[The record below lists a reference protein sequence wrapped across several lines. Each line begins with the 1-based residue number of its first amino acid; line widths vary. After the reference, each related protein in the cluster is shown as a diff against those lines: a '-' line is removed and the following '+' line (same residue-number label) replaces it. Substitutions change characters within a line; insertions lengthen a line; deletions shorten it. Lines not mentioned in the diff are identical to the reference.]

1 MVSHSHKMDSSSE
14 SLATSNYVCVIF
26 VVVDLS
32 RVCVHK
38 AFQSISADLGSGTA
52 GLRSHI
58 HYDVKCQTALLL
70 MLCEC
75 GSWSHMLLDTAR
87 VRQNAL
93 EEAEERVYESRSPLH
108 THTHTLHI
116 SHD

>member
-1 MVSHSHKMDSSSE
+1 VVSHSHKMDSSSE
-14 SLATSNYVCVIF
+14 SLAGSNYGCVTF
-26 VVVDLS
+26 VVVVDLS

-38 AFQSISADLGSGTA
+38 AFQSISADLGSG
-52 GLRSHI
+52 LCSHI
-58 HYDVKCQTALLL
+58 HYDIKCQPALLL

-87 VRQNAL
+87 VSQNAL

-108 THTHTLHI
+108 THTHTAH
-116 SHD
+116 